1 LNEAA
6 DENGVVLA
14 HLPAGPTQRRIAFGV
29 SLALLAAGA
38 IAVPFGRVQ
47 LPSSNA
53 FAPIFNTFICFVD
66 LITWFLLISEFN
78 VVRSRGLLV
87 LASGYLF
94 AAAMAVPQLLTFPGV
109 FTGTGLLGAGV
120 QTTLWLGLWG
130 LTGYPLAVIFY
141 AVMKKEPEALV
152 SHNSTRTAAAAS
164 VAVVIA
170 IVLALTWIATAKESY
185 LPTLLPS
192 RSQSPTDL
200 QYVGMLLLLLTAIA
214 LLLLW
219 FRWRS
224 VLDLWLM
231 VAMCAWLAQGIATW
245 IHTGGRFSLSF
256 YAGRT
261 LFAISSTVL
270 LVVLLMQTMNLYVRL
285 AASLVALRRLSAEKL
300 QRSEAYLSEAQR
312 LSHTGSFGWSLRS
325 GQIYWSEETYN
336 IFQYDRAVMPRLA
349 LVLQRVHPDD
359 RALVQE
365 AIDRASE
372 AWANLDF
379 EHRLLMPDGSVKYL
393 HVLARA
399 SEPSSGTLE
408 YFGAVTDVTPAKQ
421 AEETLRKSEAY
432 LAEAQRLSHT
442 GSWAW
447 APATGDISYWSEECY
462 RVQGFD
468 PYGGLPRFETFFQR
482 VHPEDQPGTAT
493 KLERATRERE
503 EFEMDYR
510 IVHPSGEVRDIHVVG
525 HPVITS
531 SGDLA
536 EFVGT
541 VIDVT
546 ERKRADEQ
554 RERLRQTQTDLAHIN
569 RVATMGEL
577 TASVAHEVNQPI
589 AAAVTDAN
597 TCMRWLARDQPDLE
611 EARAAAMRVV
621 KDATRAAEI
630 ISRIRLLFNKGT
642 PERELVDV
650 NEIIGEMIF
659 LLRSEAIRYNI
670 AVRTEL
676 AADLPQVMADRVQ
689 LQQVLMN
696 LMINGIDAMKDVEG
710 ARELAINSER
720 ADDERLLVSVSDT
733 GVGLP
738 PQQADQIFNT
748 FVTTKPHGTGMGLP
762 ISRSIVESHGG
773 RLWAAP
779 NSPRGANFY
788 FMLPLTPRYLNDE
801 YR

>member
-1 LNEAA
+1 LSEAA

-14 HLPAGPTQRRIAFGV
+14 HLPPGPTQRRIALV
-29 SLALLAAGA
+29 LSLALLAAGA
-38 IAVPFGRVQ
+38 IVVPFGRVQ

-53 FAPIFNTFICFVD
+53 FAPIFNTFIFFVD

-78 VVRSRGLLV
+78 IVRSRGLLV

-109 FTGTGLLGAGV
+109 FTGTGLLGAGL

-152 SHNSTRTAAAAS
+152 SHKSTRTAVAAS

-185 LPTLLPS
+185 LPKLLPS
-192 RSQSPTDL
+192 KSQSPTDL
-200 QYVGMLLLLLTAIA
+200 QHVGMLLLLLTAMA

-312 LSHTGSFGWSLRS
+312 LSHTGSFGWSLLS
-325 GQIYWSEETYN
+325 EEIYWSEETYN
-336 IFQYDRAVMPRLA
+336 IFEYDRAVKPRLA

-359 RALVQE
+359 RALVRE
-365 AIDRASE
+365 TIDRASE

-408 YFGAVTDVTPAKQ
+408 YFGAVTDVTAAKQ

-447 APATGDISYWSEECY
+447 SPATGDISYWSEECH

-468 PYGGLPRFETFFQR
+468 PYGGLPRFEAFFQR
-482 VHPEDQPGTAT
+482 IHPEDQPGTAE

-503 EFEMDYR
+503 ELEVDYR
-510 IVHPSGEVRDIHVVG
+510 IVHPSGEIRDIHVVG
-525 HPVITS
+525 HPVLTS

-546 ERKRADEQ
+546 ERNRADEQ

-621 KDATRAAEI
+621 KDATRASEI

-642 PERELVDV
+642 PERELVNV
-650 NEIIGEMIF
+650 NELIGEMIF
-659 LLRSEAIRYNI
+659 LLRSEAMRYNI
-670 AVRTEL
+670 SVRTEL

-710 ARELAINSER
+710 GRELAIHSQR
-720 ADDERLLVSVSDT
+720 AEDEQLLVSVSDT

-738 PQQADQIFNT
+738 PQQADQIFNA

-773 RLWAAP
+773 RLWASA
-779 NSPRGANFY
+779 NLPRGAAFY
-788 FMLPLTPRYLNDE
+788 FMLSANIQVPQ
-801 YR
+801 